1 MPTAQWRRYVG
12 TVRPLP
18 FEIREAPL
26 TEAVLSALLDMSRD
40 WEAED
45 SCTGYRA
52 NTAADLEGCR
62 VFLAEAGGA
71 IIGYLFG
78 RMGAAKEMSSVM
90 AEGTPYFEAEEL
102 YVQPGYRSQ
111 GVGSA
116 LFRSLEE
123 AVKGE
128 ADYVVL
134 STATKNWKAILHF
147 YIEEMGMAFWHARL
161 YKKI

>member
-1 MPTAQWRRYVG
+1 MLY
-12 TVRPLP
+12 
-18 FEIREAPL
+18 EIREAPL
-26 TEAVLSALLDMSRD
+26 TEDVLAALIEMSRD
-40 WEAED
+40 WESER

-62 VFLAEAGGA
+62 VFLAEEGGA

-78 RMGAAKEMSSVM
+78 RGRRAEGMTSVM
-90 AEGTPYFEAEEL
+90 PQGTPYFEVDEL
-102 YVQPGYRSQ
+102 YVRPERRSR

-116 LFRSLEE
+116 LFRSLEA

-134 STATKNWKAILHF
+134 STATKNWRAILHF
-147 YIEEMGMAFWHARL
+147 YIDELGMDFWHARL
-161 YKKI
+161 YKRL